1 MRRLLS
7 ALCAVGLL
15 AGCATEPLPD
25 YRYYRPLPPQAVQA
39 LASPKLVGG
48 LVVDAFRARGVLS
61 ERPILYANAEQP
73 QRLLQYHYQL
83 WIDPPGAI
91 LQRRFV
97 DLLSNYR
104 VAEYVSDRASPRA
117 EPAMLTGEIERFER
131 VKHAAG
137 WRIIVGLRIRIEAPR
152 SAAPIL
158 DKYYEESRE
167 VAADNLSE
175 SVDGFGAAIDAIAA
189 RLVVDLPSASK

>member
-1 MRRLLS
+1 
-7 ALCAVGLL
+7 
-15 AGCATEPLPD
+15 
-25 YRYYRPLPPQAVQA
+25 
-39 LASPKLVGG
+39 
-48 LVVDAFRARGVLS
+48 
-61 ERPILYANAEQP
+61 
-73 QRLLQYHYQL
+73 
-83 WIDPPGAI
+83 
-91 LQRRFV
+91 
-97 DLLSNYR
+97 
-104 VAEYVSDRASPRA
+104 
-117 EPAMLTGEIERFER
+117 MLTGEIERFER